1 MLVLTRKQDEVIQI
15 GQDVVIRV
23 IRTGKSNVKLAIAAP
38 GEVTIRRGELLSPVV
53 AEPVAAVAH

>member
-38 GEVTIRRGELLSPVV
+38 GEVTIRRGELLAPTVT
-53 AEPVAAVAH
+53 EPVLAAAH

>member
-23 IRTGKSNVKLAIAAP
+23 IRTGKSSVKLAIAAP
-38 GEVTIRRGELLSPVV
+38 GEVTIRRGEAV
-53 AEPVAAVAH
+53 AAAPHELALAVAH